1 MDVES
6 APFTGSAGNHPKGV
20 AGNRLK
26 RRLDKDVTLEDLLV
40 GWTQCCYLVARKQKL
55 CNIARAGTSMYC
67 GNHQSVVNDLSGDGT
82 TDQTGAERIPCPI
95 DSTHTIYKRNLKQH
109 IKICTK
115 QRQLDAMSEQRYFKQ
130 DCNSAPKCEALQVD
144 NNVTPSSPEALAD
157 KVNACYDKIIDNYSA
172 GDSMSTFLDESVPP
186 HVAAMY
192 DTLSAVIGAKL
203 GQNLSAHSQLRHVE
217 QDVLI
222 AQQMIA
228 HDLLTLRSTSGSDA
242 AGNISHTGV
251 TCNTP
256 DATTTVSS
264 ANSTGHVT
272 SVAHRADTVYVELG
286 AGRGLLSQAVSCV
299 DPTATVVLVER
310 SGSRKKVDR
319 ALKDTFAAMD
329 PTTTSSSEAAEAS
342 EKVTGVGAVH
352 RARMDIR
359 HCFVPGLPGVKEA
372 SPAPPMESSAQH
384 TDSKTGEHIF
394 PWCLWFSNSDCAK
407 PGLDHYNVT
416 TGATKPACQAL
427 LESHSLPQPVVI
439 IAKHLCG
446 VATDLAIHSA
456 RSFPHIPRGA
466 DGKAAILLF
475 CVWTVSRVYTT
486 LLRCTALKLWS
497 KNVP

>member
-1 MDVES
+1 MDIAS
-6 APFTGSAGNHPKGV
+6 APFTGSTGNHPKGV

-26 RRLDKDVTLEDLLV
+26 RRLEKDVTLEDLLV
-40 GWTQCCYLVARKQKL
+40 GWTQCCYLVPRKQKL

-67 GNHQSVVNDLSGDGT
+67 GNHQSVGNGRSADGA
-82 TDQTGAERIPCPI
+82 TDQAGAERIPCPI

-109 IKICTK
+109 LKICTK
-115 QRQLDAMSEQRYFKQ
+115 QRQLDAMSEQLYFKQ
-130 DCNSAPKCEALQVD
+130 DCNSGPGWEALQVD
-144 NNVTPSSPEALAD
+144 SNASPISPESLAH
-157 KVNACYDKIIDNYSA
+157 KVNACYDKITNNYSA
-172 GDSMSTFLDESVPP
+172 DGSMSTFLDGSVPP

-203 GQNLSAHSQLRHVE
+203 GQNLSAHRQLRHVE

-228 HDLLTLRSTSGSDA
+228 HDLLALRSTSGSA
-242 AGNISHTGV
+242 VAGQTSHTGV
-251 TCNTP
+251 TFNTT
-256 DATTTVSS
+256 DAATSVSS
-264 ANSTGHVT
+264 R
-272 SVAHRADTVYVELG
+272 AHESSNVDRADTVYVELG

-319 ALKDTFAAMD
+319 ALKDSFAAMD
-329 PTTTSSSEAAEAS
+329 PTTSSSSEAAEAT
-342 EKVTGVGAVH
+342 EKANGVGAVH

-372 SPAPPMESSAQH
+372 SSAPSTVGSLLS
-384 TDSKTGEHIF
+384 TDQKSGAYSF
-394 PWCLWFSNSDCAK
+394 LYCLCCPNFNSVKRHLTAAMC
-407 PGLDHYNVT
+407 T
-416 TGATKPACQAL
+416 TADVTKPTSQPL
-427 LESHSLPQPVVI
+427 PEFQSLPQPVVI

-466 DGKAAILLF
+466 DGKAA
-475 CVWTVSRVYTT
+475 SRFVFG
-486 LLRCTALKLWS
+486 L
-497 KNVP
+497 